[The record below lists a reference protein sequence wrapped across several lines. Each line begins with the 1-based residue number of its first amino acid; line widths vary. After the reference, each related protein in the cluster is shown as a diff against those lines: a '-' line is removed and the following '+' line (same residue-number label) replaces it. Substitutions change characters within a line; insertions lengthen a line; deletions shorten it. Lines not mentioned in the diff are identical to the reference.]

1 MTFAGDPVVND
12 DWDRHWSAFGDAVA
26 GNPATLYRSR
36 LVLKLLEPV
45 ADDAVILEIGCGQ
58 GEFALH
64 LAQLYPQA
72 EIRGIDASTEGVRR
86 AAQAADTLGLRAHFA
101 PRDLTVPAE
110 LSDDEKARATV
121 AVCSEVLEHVDQPDV
136 LLRHAAEYLAPGC
149 RLVITVPGGPRSAF
163 DRHIGH
169 RRHFTAARLRRL
181 LETSGFEQVTVQR
194 AGFPFFGGSA
204 WSPMWSSPRARRSGM
219 VPQGPR
225 SGSSTAPSATTS
237 TRRPSAGNCSPWPT
251 ARAGRPS
258 DHLPHPAQ
266 NHPGWRRHRPPL
278 VLREI
283 RGGGAVRGH

>member
-1 MTFAGDPVVND
+1 VVND

-194 AGFPFFGGSA
+194 AGFPFFDLYRLVVILRGKRLVSDVEQSEGTTLGDGASGAALRIFDRAFRHNLDSSPFGWQLLAVAHRSGGST
-204 WSPMWSSPRARRSGM
+204 
-219 VPQGPR
+219 Q
-225 SGSSTAPSATTS
+225 
-237 TRRPSAGNCSPWPT
+237 
-251 ARAGRPS
+251 
-258 DHLPHPAQ
+258 
-266 NHPGWRRHRPPL
+266 
-278 VLREI
+278 
-283 RGGGAVRGH
+283 